1 MKEIRRQNRKEGA
14 IDQTFL
20 QPLEPIQYP
29 DESHLIHEKLSK
41 LLGIINQQCSVP
53 NLSYAILSQWAD
65 GFDI

>member
-1 MKEIRRQNRKEGA
+1 M
-14 IDQTFL
+14 DQTFL
-20 QPLEPIQYP
+20 QPLEPIQNP

-41 LLGIINQQCSVP
+41 LLGIINQPLCSVP